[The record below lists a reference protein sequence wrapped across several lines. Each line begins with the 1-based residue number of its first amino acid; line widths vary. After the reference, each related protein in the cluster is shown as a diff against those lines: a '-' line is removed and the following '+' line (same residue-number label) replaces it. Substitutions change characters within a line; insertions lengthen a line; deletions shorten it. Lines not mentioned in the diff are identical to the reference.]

1 MRAYDNNVRADR
13 FLDEHKK
20 SSKNSNL
27 QKILLITCKNSSRK
41 PLKSRVPRGY
51 RRNESKPV
59 EGIDTINELIADVID
74 FSVEMKVSPLRALT
88 QLSSVLKSS
97 LSFVEMKV
105 SPLRALTHPL
115 KKSILINAAVE
126 MKVSPLR
133 ALTLVGNDCFHMEF
147 FGRNESK
154 PVEGIDTLRNHRNLI
169 SLTGRNESKPVEGI
183 DT

>member
-1 MRAYDNNVRADR
+1 M
-13 FLDEHKK
+13 F
-20 SSKNSNL
+20 
-27 QKILLITCKNSSRK
+27 
-41 PLKSRVPRGY
+41 
-51 RRNESKPV
+51 
-59 EGIDTINELIADVID
+59 
-74 FSVEMKVSPLRALT
+74 VEMKVSPLRALT

-154 PVEGIDTLRNHRNLI
+154 PVEGIDT
-169 SLTGRNESKPVEGI
+169 
-183 DT
+183 

>member
-59 EGIDTINELIADVID
+59 EGIDT
-74 FSVEMKVSPLRALT
+74 VEFCSEIIFKLR
-88 QLSSVLKSS
+88 
-97 LSFVEMKV
+97 
-105 SPLRALTHPL
+105 
-115 KKSILINAAVE
+115 
-126 MKVSPLR
+126 
-133 ALTLVGNDCFHMEF
+133 
-147 FGRNESK
+147 RNESK
-154 PVEGIDTLRNHRNLI
+154 PVEGIDTPF
-169 SLTGRNESKPVEGI
+169 KKI
-183 DT
+183 DTN

>member
-1 MRAYDNNVRADR
+1 MDK
-13 FLDEHKK
+13 HKK

-133 ALTLVGNDCFHMEF
+133 ALTLYNRKSALFWMWVEMKVSPLRALTLVGNDCFHMEF

-154 PVEGIDTLRNHRNLI
+154 PVEGIDT
-169 SLTGRNESKPVEGI
+169 
-183 DT
+183 